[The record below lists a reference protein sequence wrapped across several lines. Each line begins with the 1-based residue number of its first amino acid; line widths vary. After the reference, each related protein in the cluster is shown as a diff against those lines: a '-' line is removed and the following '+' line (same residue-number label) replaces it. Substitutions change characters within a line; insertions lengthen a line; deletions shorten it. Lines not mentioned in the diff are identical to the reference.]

1 MKGRGLLI
9 GGCILFAML
18 LVVTVLLSVER
29 FVPPRRAAETAPPA
43 AAETTTATAH
53 ITATLFYMAPDGRTL
68 VPVRREVPLAT
79 LAEALGA
86 QILNE
91 LFAPA
96 PAPYV
101 SVIPKGTTL
110 RAFYITNRGDAFVD
124 LSPEVSTAHP
134 GGTLAELLTVYAIV
148 NAVTVN
154 LPSVQRV
161 QILVDGKEVDTIA
174 GHVDV
179 RRPLARDA
187 SLVKGT

>member
-1 MKGRGLLI
+1 MTGRNGLLI
-9 GGCILFAML
+9 GGSILFAIL
-18 LVVTVLLSVER
+18 IIATVLLSVEK
-29 FVPPRRAAETAPPA
+29 FVPPRRAESTPPA
-43 AAETTTATAH
+43 AVEAPTATAH
-53 ITATLFYMAPDGRTL
+53 ITATLFYMGPDGRTL
-68 VPVRREVPLAT
+68 LPVRREIPVAT
-79 LAEALGA
+79 LAEVLGA
-86 QILNE
+86 QILSE

-96 PAPYV
+96 PPPYV

-134 GGTLAELLTVYAIV
+134 GGTVAELLTVYAIV
-148 NAVTVN
+148 NAVTAN

-174 GHVDV
+174 GHIDV
-179 RRPLARDA
+179 RRPLARDG